1 MGVKRT
7 KLKKW
12 LASEGRTQQ
21 WLARNSKLSNT
32 AMSDICTG
40 KRDPNIST
48 VKRIM
53 AAIRKVNKDAKVED
67 FFDI

>member
-1 MGVKRT
+1 MGVKTT
-7 KLKKW
+7 KLKNW
-12 LASEGRTQQ
+12 LAKEGRSQA
-21 WLARNSKLSNT
+21 WLAKNSKLSNN

-53 AAIRKVNKDAKVED
+53 SAIRKVQRDAKVDD